1 MIAFFVFVFRQTLPI
16 RPVIMDI
23 EVNILLISTF
33 PNGCGVGNRSVA
45 VRKKSLYINLI
56 CDFKKRMY
64 YNKTMKGYEK
74 MKSKDYELLQLFLS
88 LSLED
93 KKDVIEYINKTKDE
107 QPE

>member
-1 MIAFFVFVFRQTLPI
+1 
-16 RPVIMDI
+16 MDI

-33 PNGCGVGNRSVA
+33 SNSCGVGNRSVA

-74 MKSKDYELLQLFLS
+74 MKKEILAEIIKSLTDEEIERIIENLPFSIPQECSK
-88 LSLED
+88 
-93 KKDVIEYINKTKDE
+93 
-107 QPE
+107 